1 MISYNFGYNLVVVFF
16 IKTHYICFGSKDPIL
31 YMSGD
36 REDFTGE
43 KLDSEW

>member
-1 MISYNFGYNLVVVFF
+1 VISYNFGYNLVVLFYEDPLYLF
-16 IKTHYICFGSKDPIL
+16 WFKDSIL